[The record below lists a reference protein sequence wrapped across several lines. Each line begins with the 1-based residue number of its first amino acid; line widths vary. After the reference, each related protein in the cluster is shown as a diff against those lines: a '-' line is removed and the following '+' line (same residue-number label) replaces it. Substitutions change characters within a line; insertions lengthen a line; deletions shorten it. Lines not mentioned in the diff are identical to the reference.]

1 MSKPINELAV
11 GINSYVAAVR
21 IGDEN
26 KTPSSY
32 DSADLAE
39 RAIQR
44 RAIEA
49 AIWGMPTVNYHLMYQ
64 EMVNKVKGG
73 FNQVLILVSTA

>member
-1 MSKPINELAV
+1 MKT
-11 GINSYVAAVR
+11 
-21 IGDEN
+21 

-49 AIWGMPTVNYHLMYQ
+49 AIWGMPAH
-64 EMVNKVKGG
+64 
-73 FNQVLILVSTA
+73 VSGDG